1 MGTEERYRFT
11 EDLEISVNGSD
22 EEQGLIMTEEIEDS
36 AYGYNDVSTEQD
48 DFDPKKVLELI
59 DIAAYRAMNAQRT
72 DYRSDETQ
80 TMEEDKKYSNA
91 SKIIDRAADEIL
103 IKQQSDY
110 IKKDIEKRFH
120 KIKNLSDDNFN
131 MFELVLQ
138 CHKLVCEYK
147 KLAKLNDWN
156 EIEILLSEDI

>member
-22 EEQGLIMTEEIEDS
+22 DEQGLIMTEEIEDTYE
-36 AYGYNDVSTEQD
+36 YGETYLNQE

-59 DIAAYRAMNAQRT
+59 DIAANRALNAQRT
-72 DYRSDETQ
+72 DYQSDERKTL
-80 TMEEDKKYSNA
+80 EEEKKYSNA

-110 IKKDIEKRFH
+110 IKKEIEKRFH